1 MPIQGILATL
11 SGERLTRVF
20 EEAISLGSFDSL
32 RSLRMTSLELG
43 GKSQNPLSLIT
54 SQMNLKGQIRKEMF
68 RLQVLCFV
76 LFLAIALQLDLRA
89 AEENLGKHAISLRE
103 GNLYLYPDKNSERLD
118 TVGRGRELVI
128 LESTRGWLHVMAN
141 VDQERSV
148 TGWTLDKGI
157 IRTTTPNG
165 DQILFGEA
173 VDSEAEATRR
183 HGRKGADRDAQRL
196 YYRLQEYFPQ
206 SPYAAEAMYRSADI
220 RWQLEREDAM
230 SRPSARERDP
240 NMRHQ
245 MEEDYLKQVMKKYPG
260 TKWADLAAYDLLDN
274 KVCGDWQG
282 DAKCPEK
289 EAQLYEKYATE
300 HAQSP
305 KVAEALYN
313 AAWRQAALVDI
324 YKQREDSKK
333 SAEAQGK
340 AALLAQRI
348 ASQFP
353 QSDFGPRAQ
362 RLLYMLQQN
371 IPTYG
376 SGTD

>member
-1 MPIQGILATL
+1 MLKRRIHAYAT
-11 SGERLTRVF
+11 
-20 EEAISLGSFDSL
+20 
-32 RSLRMTSLELG
+32 
-43 GKSQNPLSLIT
+43 
-54 SQMNLKGQIRKEMF
+54 
-68 RLQVLCFV
+68 FV
-76 LFLAIALQLDLRA
+76 CLLFATNLRA
-89 AEENLGKHAISLRE
+89 AEENLEKHAISVRD
-103 GNLYLYPDKNSERLD
+103 GNLYLYPDKNSDRLD
-118 TVGRGRELVI
+118 TVGRGREVVI

-206 SPYAAEAMYRSADI
+206 SPYAAEAMFRSADI

-260 TKWADLAAYDLLDN
+260 TRWADLAAYDLLDN

-282 DAKCPEK
+282 EPKCPEK

-300 HAQSP
+300 HPQSP

-313 AAWRQAALVDI
+313 AAWRQAVLVDM

-333 SAEAQGK
+333 SAEAQSK
-340 AALLAQRI
+340 AAQLAQRI
-348 ASQFP
+348 AAQFP

-376 SGTD
+376 PGTD